1 MYRVCTLLTLK
12 SEMIGAWIGD
22 TYNEG
27 KKRGKRCPVISPKAL
42 NKIEH
47 VADQSICYFS
57 WETCFKGNELTRHYI
72 LVFVR
77 VQVHD
82 THMTDV
88 FPEEYLHVLKIKHVL
103 LFNEYNISDTIF
115 KCRKNAT

>member
-1 MYRVCTLLTLK
+1 MEEIKCCPMYRVCTLLTLK
-12 SEMIGAWIGD
+12 SEMIGD

-42 NKIEH
+42 KLNI
-47 VADQSICYFS
+47 ADQSICYFS

-82 THMTDV
+82 THITDV
-88 FPEEYLHVLKIKHVL
+88 FPEEYYTCTENMCCL
-103 LFNEYNISDTIF
+103 LMNIYI
-115 KCRKNAT
+115 